1 MAELLTPKLAVDPQ
15 RHNLAPQSSCKES
28 PVPVLLTVRELN
40 LGGIERDA
48 TKIALSLDRRRFQVH
63 VATYF
68 PYGVRYEEL
77 RSNGI
82 PVLHLPSKSLL
93 SRTTI
98 EAAFRLRRYI
108 QQREIRIVHAWDNS
122 SVLTVPV
129 ARTCG
134 VPVVITSV
142 LGNRSLVRGRT
153 VKLLRLVDWMSDAVV
168 VNCRALL
175 RHLAEDEGV
184 PREKVHLCY
193 NGVNTQEFS
202 PGKRDV
208 PELPNASL
216 VVGTVA
222 VLRPV
227 KALDV
232 LQQAFAQVRCIQE
245 GMTLVIVGRGP
256 ELSRLQENS
265 QRLGIQDSCLF
276 ITSTDEVPRWLRAMD
291 IFVSSSYSEGLSN
304 AILEAMACG
313 CATIGTRVGGTPELL
328 GEDQRGLLCRPG
340 DPRDLA
346 TKMQLLVT
354 NPYLRNTLKSRA
366 IEFAQ
371 LEMSMEKATRSLSNI
386 YSSLLEKH
394 KTKMGLRYR

>member
-1 MAELLTPKLAVDPQ
+1 MAELLTPKLVVDP
-15 RHNLAPQSSCKES
+15 RHHDLAPHSMCEES

-40 LGGIERDA
+40 LGGIERDV
-48 TKIALSLDRRRFQVH
+48 TKIALSLDIRRFQVH

-68 PYGVRYEEL
+68 PYGLRYEEL

-122 SVLTVPV
+122 SVLAVPV
-129 ARTCG
+129 ARMCG

-142 LGNRSLVRGRT
+142 LGNRRLARSRT
-153 VKLLRLVDWMSDAVV
+153 VKLLRLIDRMSDAVV

-184 PREKVHLCY
+184 PKEKVHLCY
-193 NGVNTQEFS
+193 NGVNTQEFF

-232 LQQAFAQVRCIQE
+232 LQEAFAQVRYVHKD
-245 GMTLVIVGRGP
+245 MKLVIVGSGP
-256 ELSRLQENS
+256 ELSHLQKNC
-265 QRLGIQDSCLF
+265 QRLGIEDSCLF
-276 ITSTDEVPRWLRAMD
+276 ITGTNEVPRCLRAMD

-313 CATIGTRVGGTPELL
+313 CAVIGTRVGGTPELL
-328 GEDQRGLLCRPG
+328 GEDERGLLCLPG

-346 TKMQLLVT
+346 EKLQLLVT
-354 NPYLRNTLKSRA
+354 NPGLRATLTSRA

-371 LEMSMEKATRSLSNI
+371 LDMSMERAAWRLSNI
-386 YSSLLEKH
+386 YSSLLERNKA
-394 KTKMGLRYR
+394 KMDLPY